1 MSNTTNFQIFNE
13 AMLNLMSDSDYT
25 NAIQRQRGV
34 VPGLAV
40 PALHNKLFLQTS
52 IMCKALADFIVA
64 QGYDALDSNVSTLM
78 AALSNAIIKIAQDNI
93 IAGKNMWTP
102 NTDVVLGDVMYTA
115 DGNGPRWAYLLCT
128 TAGTTGAI
136 EPVVAS
142 NVVVGQTI
150 VDNDVTWTVKSVVE
164 TIIEFCTQA
173 EAEAGTDNTKAT
185 TPLRVAQ
192 AIAILGAQITAASL
206 GTNGYIKIN
215 FHTTSNYYLYIQWG
229 RTNVVSSTDTTLTQ
243 VYPIAYSYACYA
255 VILGSGAD
263 GSLAKPIH
271 LVGTP
276 GLSSFS
282 YRLDGSSLGTNV
294 QGYWMAIG
302 H

>member
-1 MSNTTNFQIFNE
+1 MSNTTNFKIFDE

-78 AALSNAIIKIAQDNI
+78 AALSNAIIKIAQDNV

-128 TAGTTGAI
+128 TAGITGAI
-136 EPVVAS
+136 EPVVAE

-150 VDNDVTWTVKSVVE
+150 TDNDVTWTVKSVVE

-173 EAEAGTDNTKAT
+173 EAEAGIDNTKAT

-192 AIAILGAQITAASL
+192 AFAKMGCRVVDASL
-206 GTNGYIKIN
+206 GNNGYII
-215 FHTTSNYYLYIQWG
+215 FQFYLLGILKQFVIQWG
-229 RTNVVSSTDTTLTQ
+229 NVTADRYLNIVF
-243 VYPIAYSYACYA
+243 PIAFPTNLTYANAIRTGEANTSTASNPNITAYS
-255 VILGSGAD
+255 LTG
-263 GSLAKPIH
+263 
-271 LVGTP
+271 
-276 GLSSFS
+276 FS
-282 YRLDGSSLGTNV
+282 YNSGTSGNNL
-294 QGYWMAIG
+294 YFWFAIG
-302 H
+302 C